1 MEFHKNHS
9 KYPSTNIRVPP
20 PALGNGKCQQEEVTK
35 LKRKRMH
42 VHIAKMVLRKGEPI
56 FTAKAQR
63 ALETNFHLFGLL

>member
-1 MEFHKNHS
+1 M
-9 KYPSTNIRVPP
+9 
-20 PALGNGKCQQEEVTK
+20 GKCHQEEVTK